1 MLHSMSRGHVHMYGG
16 RRDSPTRAYRELVP
30 FSDAVPYVYTEVT
43 GTFLSSSTSP
53 NPLSDALLSEV
64 AQTVADL
71 VTIYGA
77 PNEQVPIKPL
87 PVAEV
92 KHGTF
97 QRAANVLIMNNGI
110 EYRRL
115 YIRRADLRAAAIVLK
130 KSGVR
135 FTAAQQTAPVLEA
148 AEVQHQAASH
158 SGPGRRL
165 VRERPIARDE
175 LPPR

>member
-1 MLHSMSRGHVHMYGG
+1 MLTQP
-16 RRDSPTRAYRELVP
+16 DRELIP
-30 FSDAVPYVYTEVT
+30 FLDAVLRVYTEVT
-43 GTFLSSSTSP
+43 GASLSP
-53 NPLSDALLSEV
+53 FGGPPIDAPLHEV
-64 AQTVADL
+64 AQAIADL

-115 YIRRADLRAAAIVLK
+115 YIRRADLRAAATVLK

-135 FTAAQQTAPVLEA
+135 FTAAQQTAPALEA

-175 LPPR
+175 PPPR